1 MNKKWL
7 VSISLV
13 LLVFLLAACSGDEES
28 KEESETSTQE
38 AEAIPGA
45 GAEMPEPDLEGIPD
59 VVAEINGEELSK
71 EEFEMTYTSQFQQAM
86 MQAQMSGEEVDQ
98 EQLKAQVVDALI
110 GQKLIVQEAEKNDFE
125 VSEEEMNETLDILVQ
140 QNGLETQEALLTA
153 LEEQGTS
160 EDEVMSVIETQIKID
175 KLIARE
181 SGDVEPSEEEVQ
193 EMYDMYVAQLE
204 QMNEENEEEVE
215 VPSFEELEPDLI
227 AQIKAAKESETYQK
241 LIEELRSDADI
252 TKNL

>member
-1 MNKKWL
+1 
-7 VSISLV
+7 
-13 LLVFLLAACSGDEES
+13 
-28 KEESETSTQE
+28 
-38 AEAIPGA
+38 
-45 GAEMPEPDLEGIPD
+45 
-59 VVAEINGEELSK
+59 K

-86 MQAQMSGEEVDQ
+86 MQAQMRGEEVAQ
-98 EQLKAQVVDALI
+98 EQLKPQVVDALF

-215 VPSFEELEPDLI
+215 VPSFEE
-227 AQIKAAKESETYQK
+227 
-241 LIEELRSDADI
+241 
-252 TKNL
+252 

>member
-1 MNKKWL
+1 
-7 VSISLV
+7 
-13 LLVFLLAACSGDEES
+13 
-28 KEESETSTQE
+28 
-38 AEAIPGA
+38 
-45 GAEMPEPDLEGIPD
+45 
-59 VVAEINGEELSK
+59 
-71 EEFEMTYTSQFQQAM
+71 
-86 MQAQMSGEEVDQ
+86 
-98 EQLKAQVVDALI
+98 
-110 GQKLIVQEAEKNDFE
+110 
-125 VSEEEMNETLDILVQ
+125 MNETLDILVE
-140 QNGLETQEALLTA
+140 QNGLESQDAFLTA

-160 EDEVMSVIETQIKID
+160 EDEVMAVIETQIKVD

-181 SGDVEPSEEEVQ
+181 SGDVEPTEEEVQ

-204 QMNEENEEEVE
+204 QVNEESEEEVE